1 MKNYTLSLSC
11 RALLLFFAL
20 FYASS
25 VSAQSQAFTTGTNIV
40 SAGLGFNGVSGTGA
54 NNVLYHTVTPEY
66 SFQYERGLWK
76 AGPGVIS
83 LGVFLGEA
91 SYRYD
96 VLYPL
101 ETSPTLEKW
110 TYWEYGL
117 RGAYHFTALKVPH
130 LDTYAGI
137 MISEQHTR
145 YIAEMAPSLG
155 SNSGGLS
162 IFAGARY
169 FFWSHLGIY
178 AELATGPFFNGGI
191 AATF

>member
-1 MKNYTLSLSC
+1 MKNYTPYYSC
-11 RALLLFFAL
+11 CASVLMLAL
-20 FYASS
+20 FHPSS
-25 VSAQSQAFTTGTNIV
+25 SSAQTPAFTTGTNVI

-54 NNVLYHTVTPEY
+54 NNILYHTATPEY
-66 SFQYERGLWK
+66 SVRYDRGLWK

-96 VLYPL
+96 VLYPG

-117 RGAYHFTALKVPH
+117 RGAYHFTGLKVPH

-145 YIAEMAPSLG
+145 YTSETASSLG
-155 SNSGGLS
+155 SNGGGLS
-162 IFAGARY
+162 FFAGARY

>member
-1 MKNYTLSLSC
+1 MKNFTPYYSGCAVVLML
-11 RALLLFFAL
+11 AL
-20 FYASS
+20 FHP
-25 VSAQSQAFTTGTNIV
+25 SAVFAQTPEFTTGTNVI
-40 SAGLGFNGVSGTGA
+40 SAGLGFSGVSGTGA
-54 NNVLYHTVTPEY
+54 NNILYHTATPEY
-66 SFQYERGLWK
+66 SLRYDRGLWK
-76 AGPGVIS
+76 VGPGVIS

-96 VLYPL
+96 VLYPG
-101 ETSPTLEKW
+101 ESHATLAKW

-117 RGAYHFTALKVPH
+117 RGAYHFTGLKVPR

-145 YIAEMAPSLG
+145 YTSDTFPSIS
-155 SNSGGLS
+155 SNGGGLS

-169 FFWSHLGIY
+169 FLWPHLGVY

-191 AATF
+191 AVTF